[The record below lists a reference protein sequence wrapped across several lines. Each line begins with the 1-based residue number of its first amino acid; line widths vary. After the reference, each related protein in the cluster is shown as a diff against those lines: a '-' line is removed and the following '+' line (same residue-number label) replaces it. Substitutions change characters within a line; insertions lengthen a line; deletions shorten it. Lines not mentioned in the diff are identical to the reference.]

1 MATFESMR
9 ADIVEELDTLKNS
22 EVQIPTVINDV
33 AVVIATIAGVSV
45 ET

>member
-9 ADIVEELDTLKNS
+9 ADIVEELDTLKDS

-33 AVVIATIAGVSV
+33 AIVIATVAGVSV

>member
-1 MATFESMR
+1 MTTFESMR
-9 ADIVEELDTLKNS
+9 ADIVEELDALKNS

-33 AVVIATIAGVSV
+33 AVVIATVAGVSV

>member
-9 ADIVEELDTLKNS
+9 ADIVEELDTLKGS
-22 EVQIPTVINDV
+22 EVQIPTAINDV
-33 AVVIATIAGVSV
+33 AVVIATVAGVSV

>member
-9 ADIVEELDTLKNS
+9 ADIVEELDTLKDS

-33 AVVIATIAGVSV
+33 AVVISTVAGVSV

>member
-9 ADIVEELDTLKNS
+9 ADIVEELNTLKNS
-22 EVQIPTVINDV
+22 GVQIPTVINDV
-33 AVVIATIAGVSV
+33 AVVIATVAGVSV

>member
-9 ADIVEELDTLKNS
+9 VDIVEELDTLKDS

-33 AVVIATIAGVSV
+33 AVVIATVAGVSV

>member
-9 ADIVEELDTLKNS
+9 ADIVEELDTLKDS

-33 AVVIATIAGVSV
+33 AVVIATVAGVSV

>member
-33 AVVIATIAGVSV
+33 AVVIATVAGISV

>member
-1 MATFESMR
+1 MTTFESMR
-9 ADIVEELDTLKNS
+9 ADIVEELDTLKDS

-33 AVVIATIAGVSV
+33 AVVIATVAGVSV

>member
-33 AVVIATIAGVSV
+33 AVVIATVAGVSV

>member
-1 MATFESMR
+1 MTTFESMR

-33 AVVIATIAGVSV
+33 AVVIATVAGVSV